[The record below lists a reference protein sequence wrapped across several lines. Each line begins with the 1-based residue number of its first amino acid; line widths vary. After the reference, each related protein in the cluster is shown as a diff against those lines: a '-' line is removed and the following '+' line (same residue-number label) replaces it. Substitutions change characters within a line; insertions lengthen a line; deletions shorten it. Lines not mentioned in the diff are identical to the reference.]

1 MSTRRKRRVRKPKT
15 SFLKEFKEFAIK
27 GNMLD
32 MAVGIIIGTAFNKV
46 VNTMVKQVIMPPL
59 SVLTDGVHISDRKII
74 LRHASEGIEEI
85 ALEYGALIEAL
96 IDFLIIAFTVFIFIK
111 FFNTL
116 REKAHE
122 SRIREE
128 TEKLK
133 EALTDAVGPDK
144 KPLPQ
149 PQPQPQ
155 PQPAVEEK
163 PVIEEKVI
171 LEQSQLLANIEKL
184 LQQQNE
190 ILKNK
195 N

>member
-1 MSTRRKRRVRKPKT
+1 PKT

-149 PQPQPQ
+149 PQP
-155 PQPAVEEK
+155 AVEEK

-184 LQQQNE
+184 LQQQN
-190 ILKNK
+190 
-195 N
+195 